1 IPITV
6 ICYGFKGIITKE
18 ITLKRFTY
26 TGSNAQVMGLAI
38 ILLTI
43 AIFKGDDI
51 ALILRRR
58 FYVTILFFISLGLV
72 IYSTYNSYLLLK

>member
-1 IPITV
+1 
-6 ICYGFKGIITKE
+6 
-18 ITLKRFTY
+18 
-26 TGSNAQVMGLAI
+26 MGLAI

-43 AIFKGDDI
+43 AIFRGDDI

-72 IYSTYNSYLLLK
+72 IYSTYSSYLLL